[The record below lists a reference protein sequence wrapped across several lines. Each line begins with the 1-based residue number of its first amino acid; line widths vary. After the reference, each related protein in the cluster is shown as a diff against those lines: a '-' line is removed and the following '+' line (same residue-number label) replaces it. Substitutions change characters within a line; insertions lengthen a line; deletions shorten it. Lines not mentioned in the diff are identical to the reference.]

1 MIVFFYGC
9 CCCCFHYFA
18 LLMYFLTS
26 HVHNSVSCKIS
37 YEWRLHTHQHTH
49 QHTENFC
56 SKVKVESLLSRF
68 LVIFLLQPLP
78 VCMCLWV
85 CVCVFVYFMQG
96 KSFVKKRTKN
106 FSLFAVD
113 KPKVTSICISNFF
126 GQLARAKTLELEI
139 LYIED
144 DIPCRCLRS
153 THTHTLRHTEISYAV
168 WVANFIYFSE
178 KTLET
183 LYK

>member
-78 VCMCLWV
+78 VC
-85 CVCVFVYFMQG
+85 VCVFVYFMQG

-126 GQLARAKTLELEI
+126 GQLARAKTLELEWPTQRFSTSKMI
-139 LYIED
+139 YHVH
-144 DIPCRCLRS
+144 RCLRS
-153 THTHTLRHTEISYAV
+153 THTHTQTHRDKLCGLSCKLHLLLRKDSR
-168 WVANFIYFSE
+168 N
-178 KTLET
+178 TL
-183 LYK
+183 